1 MVEPISAS
9 TIATISKKEIVESGL
24 KEGIETTLKDGGLEN
39 QINIIR
45 NQNLE
50 GLETLNKAFLE
61 ERFEKLKLSSPLYEN
76 HPQRLKWTEK
86 FDNTIGEVPGYLET
100 RGKTL
105 SENVH
110 SARGAFAELA
120 RAHRIQESGL
130 SVKEIG
136 RDVHTSF
143 GKTDIDILAES
154 KDGRNI
160 WIENKDVENISCDK
174 NFGLKIAKMEDG
186 LKNGV
191 VDKEGNKIK
200 IDEAIF
206 VNKGNISQEAIEYA
220 KSKGI
225 HIKDNMDGRAFQ
237 VYIQR
242 I

>member
-9 TIATISKKEIVESGL
+9 TIATISNKTIIESGL
-24 KEGIETTLKDGGLEN
+24 KEGFETTLRSGGLEN
-39 QINIIR
+39 QISIIK

-50 GLETLNKAFLE
+50 SCKVLRETFLE
-61 ERFEKLKLSSPLYEN
+61 ERFEKLKFSSPLYEN
-76 HPQRLKWTEK
+76 HLQRLKWIEK
-86 FDNTIGEVPGYLET
+86 FDNVIGEVPGYLET
-100 RGKTL
+100 RVKTL

-110 SARGAFAELA
+110 SARGSFAELA
-120 RAHRIQESGL
+120 RAYRIQESGL
-130 SVKEIG
+130 SVKGIG
-136 RDVHTSF
+136 KDVHTNF

-160 WIENKDVENISCDK
+160 WIENKDVQNISCDK
-174 NFGLKIAKMEDG
+174 DFGLKIAKMEDG

-206 VNKGNISQEAIEYA
+206 VNKGNITQEAIEYA

-225 HIKDNMDGRAFQ
+225 HIKDKMDGRAFQ
-237 VYIQR
+237 KYIQR
-242 I
+242 V

>member
-9 TIATISKKEIVESGL
+9 TIAVSKEAILESGI
-24 KEGIETTLKDGGLEN
+24 KEGFETVLKDGGLES

-45 NQNLE
+45 NRNLE
-50 GLETLNKAFLE
+50 GIEAHNKAFLE
-61 ERFEKLKLSSPLYEN
+61 ERFEKLKVSAPLYEN
-76 HPQRLKWTEK
+76 HPQRLKWIEK
-86 FDNTIGEVPGYLET
+86 FDNAIGKVPGYLET

-120 RAHRIQESGL
+120 RANKIQEAGL
-130 SVKEIG
+130 DLKGIGKE
-136 RDVHTSF
+136 VHTNF

-154 KDGRNI
+154 KNGRNI
-160 WIENKDVENISCDK
+160 WIENKDVENISRDK
-174 NFGLKIAKMEDG
+174 DFGLKIAKMEDG
-186 LKNGV
+186 LKNGAI
-191 VDKEGNKIK
+191 DKEGNRIK
-200 IDEAIF
+200 IDDALF

-220 KSKGI
+220 KSRGI
-225 HIKDNMDGRAFQ
+225 HIKENMDNRAFK